1 MNLWTFLAII
11 IVVGI
16 LADIYTKNQKNK
28 MRFQGND
35 KMLNEIHDSVKKLEK
50 RIENLE
56 IIAVSDPDNFQDRA
70 AGVYN
75 SERAEPD
82 PAKDNQRLV
91 NELARKKT
99 QS

>member
-1 MNLWTFLAII
+1 MTLWTFLAVI

-16 LADIYTKNQKNK
+16 LADTYSKHQKNK

-35 KMLNEIHDSVKKLEK
+35 KKINELNETIKKLEK

-70 AGVYN
+70 AGN
-75 SERAEPD
+75 SYAAREQD
-82 PAKDNQRLV
+82 PSRENQRLV
-91 NELARKKT
+91 NELAKNKT
-99 QS
+99 R